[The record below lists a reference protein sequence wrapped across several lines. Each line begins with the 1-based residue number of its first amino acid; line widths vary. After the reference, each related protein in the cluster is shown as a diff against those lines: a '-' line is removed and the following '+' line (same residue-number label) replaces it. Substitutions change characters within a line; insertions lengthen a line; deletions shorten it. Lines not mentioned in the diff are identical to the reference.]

1 MTIFRVMEDI
11 ISDIELKWIK
21 DICPKPDKEM
31 MINFTR
37 HCMMEMVT
45 KKSHLGMS
53 MIKVVDIEKI
63 DSILEKYSNT
73 I

>member
-1 MTIFRVMEDI
+1 MEDTI
-11 ISDIELKWIK
+11 NDIELKWIK
-21 DICPKPDKEM
+21 DICPKLDKEM

-45 KKSHLGMS
+45 EKNDLGLS
-53 MIKVVDIEKI
+53 YIKITDIEKI
-63 DSILEKYSNT
+63 ESILKKYSNT